1 MKLKFLIFKL
11 ALLSGLGSAGL
22 RAQEALPASGNTASG
37 SGGSV
42 SYSVGLP
49 VYSFHTGAGGSV
61 AEGVQQPFEIFVI
74 TGIDDARNIALSC
87 SVYPNPTSDF
97 LMLKVDQLELED
109 LHLQLYD
116 LKGTLLEEKSITGS
130 ETSVPM
136 HHLASSM
143 YFLKV
148 LHNQE
153 TIKTFKI
160 INN

>member
-1 MKLKFLIFKL
+1 MKFKLLIFNL
-11 ALLSGLGSAGL
+11 ALFSGLGSQGL
-22 RAQEALPASGNTASG
+22 LAQEALPATGSTASG

-74 TGIDDARNIALSC
+74 TGIDEARNIALSC

-97 LMLKVDQLELED
+97 LMLKVDQLELTD
-109 LHLQLYD
+109 LHLQLFD
-116 LKGTLLEEKSITGS
+116 LKGTLLQEKSITGR
-130 ETSVPM
+130 ETSVTM
-136 HHLASSM
+136 QHLSSSI

-148 LHNQE
+148 LRHQE